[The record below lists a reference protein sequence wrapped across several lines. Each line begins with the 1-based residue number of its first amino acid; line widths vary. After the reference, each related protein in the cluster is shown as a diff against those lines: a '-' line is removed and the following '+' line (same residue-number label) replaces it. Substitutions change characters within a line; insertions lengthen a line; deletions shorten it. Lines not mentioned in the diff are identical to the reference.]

1 MMERLFRY
9 SLDHTRQ
16 IRMMW
21 QDEDGTMRQS
31 NVQVLSYDQTQVTCM
46 VTRPKHE
53 ETIPLERVLAVDFR
67 KGDDGTP

>member
-1 MMERLFRY
+1 MERLLRY
-9 SLDHTRQ
+9 SLEHTRQ

-21 QDEDGTMRQS
+21 QDADDAMRQS
-31 NVQVLSYDQTQVTCM
+31 NVQVLRYDEVTVTCL

-67 KGDDGTP
+67 KGDDGML

>member
-1 MMERLFRY
+1 MERLLRY
-9 SLDHTRQ
+9 SLEHTRQ

-21 QDEDGTMRQS
+21 QDADGAMRQS
-31 NVQVLSYDQTQVTCM
+31 NVQVLRYDQTSVTCL

-67 KGDDGTP
+67 KGDDGML

>member
-1 MMERLFRY
+1 MERLLRY
-9 SLDHTRQ
+9 SLEHTRQ

-21 QDEDGTMRQS
+21 QDADGVMRQS
-31 NVQVLSYDQTQVTCM
+31 NVQVLRYDEAAVTCL

-67 KGDDGTP
+67 KGDDGML